1 MSSQSEPALPVSK
14 QDGHN
19 IKSGAIDCQIH
30 VAILVE
36 IAGHEQLRRDDAA
49 GSMVSQSRWQKCR
62 GKDEASQRCEWYLFH
77 NSLLLLLNLQSNQSK
92 DGFAISLSGELDPD
106 CAAEDFHG
114 IGESTD
120 VVDDTVKFPCPSP
133 SSTVTVPSVLF
144 VTARSR

>member
-49 GSMVSQSRWQKCR
+49 GSMVSQSRRQKCR

-77 NSLLLLLNLQSNQSK
+77 NFTLFLVKLPLVDLDLTNLEMRFN
-92 DGFAISLSGELDPD
+92 ISTYDDILVFKRNPD
-106 CAAEDFHG
+106 HDLG
-114 IGESTD
+114 S
-120 VVDDTVKFPCPSP
+120 
-133 SSTVTVPSVLF
+133 
-144 VTARSR
+144 ARASEIR